1 MPRPDRC
8 ACRSACMAAGA
19 PTAIRAMVAV
29 IAGHTIAAAMVA
41 RTFSTLYLADSAF
54 LRANQRCD
62 YERWG
67 QAKIVVGQ
75 KIAGPISMRTQ
86 SLGSNLHKYDW
97 LQPATI
103 SQKFEVPRR
112 ELI

>member
-19 PTAIRAMVAV
+19 TTAIRAMVAV

-67 QAKIVVGQ
+67 QAKIVVGA
-75 KIAGPISMRTQ
+75 KNCRPNFYENTKPWFKFAR
-86 SLGSNLHKYDW
+86 
-97 LQPATI
+97 QPATI
-103 SQKFEVPRR
+103 LAK
-112 ELI
+112 I